1 MGALSRSG
9 SARDAVEAA
18 ERAKGTSRFLAVL
31 RHGLFHLQLSLAADG
46 ADGGGRAR
54 IAART
59 PGQMNGRAAGRSRR
73 KKSQEDDAARRVEK
87 KVERT
92 LAPASRFSSLDVRSD
107 GREFEAMWPNHSL
120 IFCPGFVG
128 RRSDVSRT
136 KFSLCRYWRICYTFT

>member
-59 PGQMNGRAAGRSRR
+59 PGKMNGRAAGRSRS

-87 KVERT
+87 IEGRANDRT
-92 LAPASRFSSLDVRSD
+92 CVQVLIARCEI
-107 GREFEAMWPNHSL
+107 GR
-120 IFCPGFVG
+120 
-128 RRSDVSRT
+128 
-136 KFSLCRYWRICYTFT
+136 